1 MVTLT
6 QGSGYCIMIHRD
18 IDKVSPGTVLASDIL
33 GTSGHILVNAG
44 TVLSP
49 RQLRILK
56 AHGITQITIQT
67 PHPTLPSD
75 RPVIPP
81 STAPHHVLEMFRHSN
96 AGHPLIKELIRLYE
110 LRTGRPLRRLCQHG
124 D

>member
-6 QGSGYCIMIHRD
+6 QGLGYYIMIYRD

-33 GTSGHILVNAG
+33 GTTGHILAGAG

-56 AHGITQITIQT
+56 AHGITQITVQT
-67 PHPTLPSD
+67 PHSTLPSG
-75 RPVIPP
+75 RPVIPT
-81 STAPHHVLEMFRHSN
+81 SATPHALEMFRHSN

-110 LRTGRPLRRLCQHG
+110 LRTGRPVRGLCQHG